1 VRAEV
6 VAVGDELLAGD
17 IVNANAAWLGAQLAA
32 RGISVS
38 RGVVVGDRVGEI
50 AAAIREGLA
59 RADAV
64 VLTGGLGPT
73 SDDLTREGLAAA
85 AGVRLVRDGHL
96 EAVLTRRPGR
106 SGRPVPGN
114 NLRQAD
120 LPEGARAL
128 PNPVGTAPGIALEI
142 GSGLVVALPGPP
154 HELAAVFADSAG
166 PLLAR
171 RAGSDSVL
179 VTRVLRTVGM
189 WESAVSEA
197 LAPEVDRVAAAGNP
211 VIAFL
216 ASEGQTRVRIT
227 ARATGRAAAEA
238 LIAPVEAA
246 ARAALSRHL
255 YGVDDDTLEAVTLR
269 LLSAAGA
276 TLACAES
283 LTGGLLSARLTSVP
297 GASAV
302 VLGGVVAYATAAKS
316 AQLGVPPDV
325 LARDGAVSAT
335 AARAMAS
342 GVRERFGATY
352 GLALTG
358 VAGPGEQEGR
368 PPGTVHVAMVGP
380 GVARDVAL
388 LLPGDRERVRTYAA
402 VAAVDLLRRTL
413 VPDVRTPER

>member
-1 VRAEV
+1 
-6 VAVGDELLAGD
+6 
-17 IVNANAAWLGAQLAA
+17 
-32 RGISVS
+32 
-38 RGVVVGDRVGEI
+38 
-50 AAAIREGLA
+50 
-59 RADAV
+59 
-64 VLTGGLGPT
+64 
-73 SDDLTREGLAAA
+73 
-85 AGVRLVRDGHL
+85 
-96 EAVLTRRPGR
+96 
-106 SGRPVPGN
+106 
-114 NLRQAD
+114 
-120 LPEGARAL
+120 
-128 PNPVGTAPGIALEI
+128 
-142 GSGLVVALPGPP
+142 
-154 HELAAVFADSAG
+154 
-166 PLLAR
+166 
-171 RAGSDSVL
+171 
-179 VTRVLRTVGM
+179 
-189 WESAVSEA
+189 
-197 LAPEVDRVAAAGNP
+197 
-211 VIAFL
+211 
-216 ASEGQTRVRIT
+216 VRIT

-246 ARAALSRHL
+246 ARAALGRHL

>member
-1 VRAEV
+1 
-6 VAVGDELLAGD
+6 
-17 IVNANAAWLGAQLAA
+17 
-32 RGISVS
+32 
-38 RGVVVGDRVGEI
+38 
-50 AAAIREGLA
+50 
-59 RADAV
+59 
-64 VLTGGLGPT
+64 
-73 SDDLTREGLAAA
+73 
-85 AGVRLVRDGHL
+85 
-96 EAVLTRRPGR
+96 
-106 SGRPVPGN
+106 
-114 NLRQAD
+114 LRQAD

-142 GSGLVVALPGPP
+142 GSGLAVALPGPP

-171 RAGSDSVL
+171 RAGSDSAL

-246 ARAALSRHL
+246 ARTALGRHL

-302 VLGGVVAYATAAKS
+302 VLGGVVAYATAAKG